1 MLDEEAR
8 AVQEVAK
15 VTGKAIDLVRSAGG
29 LLDDVFGETLR
40 QLGGTAAD
48 WSRYFRLRNFLLIA
62 DKAKTVLDGRRITG
76 KLLSIPP
83 QFALP
88 LLDGASLEAEEDIQ
102 QLWAGLIANAVD
114 PGRAFRIK
122 KVFLEILR
130 GLEPLD
136 ARIMEFLSNTKLEN
150 QHTLLEDQH
159 TILTGATLNV
169 DVLATRLQ
177 VDPEESKISLQTLA
191 RYGCVIDAWES
202 TLAGLDTGYSGFRVD
217 NPKANFRLSHLGHQ
231 LLIATRT
238 TL

>member
-48 WSRYFRLRNFLLIA
+48 WSRYFRFRNFLFVA
-62 DKAKTVLDGRRITG
+62 DKAKAVLDRRQITA
-76 KLLSIPP
+76 KTLSIPP

-88 LLDGASLEAEEDIQ
+88 LLDGASLETEAEIQ

-136 ARIMEFLSNTKLEN
+136 ARIMEFLSDT
-150 QHTLLEDQH
+150 TLEDQY

-177 VDPEESKISLQTLA
+177 ADPEGLKLSLQTLA

-202 TLAGLDTGYSGFRVD
+202 TLAGLDRGYSGFRVD
-217 NPKANFRLSHLGHQ
+217 NPKSNFRLSHLGHQ

>member
-48 WSRYFRLRNFLLIA
+48 WSRYFRLRNFLFVA
-62 DKAKTVLDGRRITG
+62 DKAKAVLDSRQLTG
-76 KLLSIPP
+76 KVLSIPP

-88 LLDGASLEAEEDIQ
+88 LLEGASLETEAEIQ
-102 QLWAGLIANAVD
+102 QLWAGLIANAID
-114 PGRAFRIK
+114 PDCALRIK

-136 ARIMEFLSNTKLEN
+136 ARIMEFLSSAT
-150 QHTLLEDQH
+150 LEDH
-159 TILTGATLNV
+159 YTILTGATLNV
-169 DVLATRLQ
+169 DVLTTRLQ
-177 VDPEESKISLQTLA
+177 ADPEELKVSLQTLA

-202 TLAGLDTGYSGFRVD
+202 TLVGLDTGYSGFRVD
-217 NPKANFRLSHLGHQ
+217 NPKSNFRLSHLGRQ
-231 LLIATRT
+231 LLMATRT
-238 TL
+238 SL